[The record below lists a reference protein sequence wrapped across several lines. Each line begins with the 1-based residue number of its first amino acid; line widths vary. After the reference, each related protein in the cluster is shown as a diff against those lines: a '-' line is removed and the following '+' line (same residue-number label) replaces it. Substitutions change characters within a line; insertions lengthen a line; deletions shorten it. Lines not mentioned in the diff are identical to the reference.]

1 MLISNDT
8 DVVQDEDEED
18 DDEDDDEEEDDED
31 DDEEEGEGEG
41 EGEEEED
48 NYDDV
53 PYHNGP
59 RKKQD
64 TGDRNIKDPKK
75 KVRLMN

>member
-8 DVVQDEDEED
+8 VVQDEKD
-18 DDEDDDEEEDDED
+18 
-31 DDEEEGEGEG
+31 EEGEEEG
-41 EGEEEED
+41 EGEEEEED
-48 NYDDV
+48 DEVDLDDV
-53 PYHNGP
+53 AYHNGP

-64 TGDRNIKDPKK
+64 TGDRITKDPKK